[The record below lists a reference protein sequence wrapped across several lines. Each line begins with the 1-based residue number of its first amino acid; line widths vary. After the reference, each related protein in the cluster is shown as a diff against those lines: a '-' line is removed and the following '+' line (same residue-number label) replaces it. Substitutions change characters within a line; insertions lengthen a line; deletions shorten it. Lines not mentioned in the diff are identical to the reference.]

1 MCCFRYALQ
10 TSRQASVLAP
20 GTSGATGPVGQQD
33 GRGAPSP
40 LATDD
45 STPHVARPSGDGAG
59 GGGAAAAAVAA
70 AAVSALEGEV
80 AELRAALEASE
91 AERERLK
98 GQLLKLKAQ
107 MLHEQEEEEDK
118 VRTGDTGNEAL
129 VVLMLEYGLAAA
141 RLGRT
146 LP

>member
-1 MCCFRYALQ
+1 ML
-10 TSRQASVLAP
+10 TP
-20 GTSGATGPVGQQD
+20 GASGATGPLGLQD
-33 GRGAPSP
+33 SRGAPLL

-45 STPHVARPSGDGAG
+45 STLHAARPSGDGSG
-59 GGGAAAAAVAA
+59 GGGAAAASVAA

-118 VRTGDTGNEAL
+118 V
-129 VVLMLEYGLAAA
+129 
-141 RLGRT
+141 
-146 LP
+146 